1 MTSTMITVITTL
13 YVIVDAWTV
22 DLVCYHLQQGRSGPH
37 HRPDQ
42 PDRDLEP
49 VRAPGVSA
57 ATPRPL
63 ASAMT

>member
-13 YVIVDAWTV
+13 YVIVDAWSV
-22 DLVCYHLQQGRSGPH
+22 NLVCYHPQQGRSGPH

-49 VRAPGVSA
+49 VRAPGV
-57 ATPRPL
+57 
-63 ASAMT
+63 